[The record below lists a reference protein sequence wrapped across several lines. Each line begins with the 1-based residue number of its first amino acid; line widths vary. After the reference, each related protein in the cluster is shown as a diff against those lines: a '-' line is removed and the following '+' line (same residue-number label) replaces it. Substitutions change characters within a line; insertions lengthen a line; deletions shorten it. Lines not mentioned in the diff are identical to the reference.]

1 MFKWVALFLL
11 SAAPA
16 HADPVSIAAASATL
30 SAWWTALPAV
40 AQIGIQ
46 LAASAALTAASIA
59 FQDVPKAPN
68 VKRELGRPNSL
79 PPYRYAYGR
88 YRLYGSP
95 APFRVRGN
103 RLFACMI
110 LNSRPSAGG
119 VIRIQ
124 FDKREVEFS
133 GDFFDFAGTGA
144 AATNG
149 DFVDDDT
156 GQAVARAWIGLGDQ
170 TSPPAAILSEVPDL
184 FEATDAWRGR
194 TVLWLKLNAGG
205 KNERLKRWPRVPPEI
220 EVEMDWSRVWD
231 PRDPAQ
237 DPDDESTWLWSANN
251 VLCTLDALMRNP
263 VAPYRIEHLDIP
275 SWIAAAD
282 VADEPVALKGGGTE
296 PRYRVGGVI
305 DWSAGEVEQL
315 IEPMILA
322 GAGGVTRI
330 GGLLAAIPGAWQE
343 PEVTISEAAL
353 EGELTVEALQPG
365 DDVFSGVKTTYVNPG
380 RDWRPADAGVYRVPG
395 AAVLDGGTEKIRTVD
410 LEMVTSPTQA
420 QRIGKILALQGRMQ
434 RQIDSVFPPSAFE
447 AVAGGTA
454 TLALPAPYDAL
465 DGTFEVISLNP
476 GFDPVGENGG
486 VALRCP
492 GVLRETSESIWEW
505 DPEEDEQ
512 DVYETAEYDGTRLSL
527 AMPGTITAI
536 SGSAAALGSGG
547 TAQPRI
553 RFEFEPADS
562 ARVESYEVQYRI
574 SGGSWQ
580 DGGRIDEGVRD
591 IGGDVFGFVHPVQVG
606 QSYDVRV
613 RSKAPGEVS
622 DWRTYTGVIALA
634 ADVTL
639 DPPTMVSAVGGTGS
653 ITITITSP
661 NADDVRGVQV
671 WVNTVNNSGT
681 ASVLPPTLWVGPNRT
696 FEVAETG
703 LTAGT
708 THHYWAKTVGPYGA
722 VSALSTRVFAT
733 AT

>member
-1 MFKWVALFLL
+1 M
-11 SAAPA
+11 P
-16 HADPVSIAAASATL
+16 PVIAAASAAATWYAGL
-30 SAWWTALPAV
+30 GVLAQTAISL
-40 AQIGIQ
+40 G
-46 LAASAALTAASIA
+46 ASAALTAASIA

-79 PPYRYAYGR
+79 PPYRYVYGR
-88 YRLYGSP
+88 YRSYGSP

-103 RLFACMI
+103 RLFACLL

-119 VIRIQ
+119 VIRVF
-124 FDKREVEFS
+124 FDKREVEFD
-133 GDFFDFAGTGA
+133 GDFFDFDGEGA
-144 AATNG
+144 EATNG

-156 GQAVARAWIGLGDQ
+156 SQPVARAWIGLGDQ
-170 TSPPAAILSEVPDL
+170 TSPPADILAEVPDL
-184 FEATDAWRGR
+184 FEETDAWRGR
-194 TVLWLKLNAGG
+194 TVIWLKLNAGG

-220 EVEMDWSRVWD
+220 EVEMDWSLVWD
-231 PRDPAQ
+231 PRDSGQ
-237 DPDDESTWLWSANN
+237 DPDDPDTWEWSSNQA
-251 VLCTLDALMRNP
+251 LITLDALMRNP
-263 VAPYRIEHLDIP
+263 VAQYQIAHLDIP
-275 SWIAAAD
+275 SWIDAAD
-282 VADEPVALKGGGTE
+282 VADETVALKAGGTE
-296 PRYRVGGVI
+296 PRYRASGVI

-315 IEPMILA
+315 IEPLILA
-322 GAGGVTRI
+322 GAGGVTRV

-365 DDVFSGVKTTYVNPG
+365 DDVFIGVKTTYVNPD
-380 RDWRPADAGVYRVPG
+380 RDWRPASAGVYRVPG
-395 AAVLDGGTEKIRTVD
+395 AAALDGGTEKIRTVD

-492 GVLRETSESIWEW
+492 GVLRETSEAIWEW

-512 DVYETAEYDGTRLSL
+512 DVYETAEFDGTRLSL
-527 AMPGTITAI
+527 ARPGTITAI

-580 DGGRIDEGVRD
+580 DGGQIDEGVRD
-591 IGGDVFGFVHPVQVG
+591 SGGDVFGFIHPVQVG

-613 RSKAPGEVS
+613 RSKAPGDVS

-639 DPPTMVSAVGGTGS
+639 DPPTMVSAVGGTGQV
-653 ITITITSP
+653 TVTITSP
-661 NADDVRGVQV
+661 NSDDARGVQV
-671 WVNTVNNSGT
+671 WVNSTNNSGT
-681 ASVLPPTLWVGPNRT
+681 ASILPPTIWVGPNRT
-696 FEVAETG
+696 FEIAETG
-703 LTAGT
+703 LTAGQT
-708 THHYWAKTVGPYGA
+708 RHYWAKTVGPYGA
-722 VSALSTRVFAT
+722 VSAFSSRVFAT